1 MPTYFAP
8 KPGRFGIQPVA
19 FPSGR
24 LNTGTLPT
32 AGTQDHNVGSY
43 PGRSYVNRAILCAE
57 TYPNVATSC
66 TLQLFKMTGATAL
79 ALTNA
84 VNINNQTA
92 NVPIVMTMDATLTE
106 AQRTITTGDSIRVR
120 ITTGGAPTGSG
131 DDVTVVVELLV
142 VE

>member
-1 MPTYFAP
+1 MPTYFSP
-8 KPGRFGIQPVA
+8 KPGRFGIMPVA
-19 FPSGR
+19 IPSGR

-32 AGTQDHNVGSY
+32 AGTQDHNIGAY
-43 PGRSYVNRAILCAE
+43 PMRSYVNKAILCAE
-57 TYPNVATSC
+57 AYPNVATSC
-66 TLQLFKMTGATAL
+66 TLQLFKMTGVTAL

-120 ITTGGAPTGSG
+120 ITTGGAPTSSG
-131 DDVTVVVELLV
+131 DDVNVVVELLV